1 MRSAL
6 FFSIIFCLGFNVC
19 AQDAELDS
27 LKHRIQE
34 LEVNQ
39 QNIQLNLGQTQK
51 QFKKG
56 IIISTIGYSVVIAGG
71 LMLGGKNDELGTGLL
86 IAGGAIGVGG
96 TIILVD
102 SFKFLGRSSKR
113 KKTSL

>member
-6 FFSIIFCLGFNVC
+6 FFVIIFIYGFSLS
-19 AQDAELDS
+19 AQDTGLDS
-27 LKHRIQE
+27 LKYRIQQ

-39 QNIQLNLGQTQK
+39 QHVQLNLGQAQK

-56 IIISTIGYSVVIAGG
+56 IIISTIGYSVVITGG

-96 TIILVD
+96 TFILVD
-102 SFKFLGRSSKR
+102 SFKYLGKASKR
-113 KKTSL
+113 KKSPL